1 MFTTVQKGEKKE
13 EVGRVCVGVQTDA
26 EDRMNAYK
34 QILLVI
40 IVTNVEKEDTI
51 AVTTPGLCE
60 LPYTAQ
66 PAHRWPGKDKSIH
79 Q

>member
-1 MFTTVQKGEKKE
+1 MWGVGEE
-13 EVGRVCVGVQTDA
+13 CFQTDA

-40 IVTNVEKEDTI
+40 NVTNVEKEDTI
-51 AVTTPGLCE
+51 TVTTPGFCE

-66 PAHRWPGKDKSIH
+66 PAHRWPGKNKSVH
-79 Q
+79 R